1 MPVRW
6 GQTTA
11 PEPQQHPHRIQVGPL
26 SLTGL
31 ASLICLWAITN
42 LALSLRNGG
51 TLGQSMD
58 VAHWMAE
65 KFTGLP
71 RAEVIWLCKQA
82 KVSGQRVAC

>member
-1 MPVRW
+1 MQGIKLEREGGSSPS
-6 GQTTA
+6 G
-11 PEPQQHPHRIQVGPL
+11 IQ
-26 SLTGL
+26 
-31 ASLICLWAITN
+31 
-42 LALSLRNGG
+42 

-82 KVSGQRVAC
+82 KVSGQSGLLGCYEFLKLSVGNCC